1 MDNIHQTLATLTRPK
16 ILIRTARAGV
26 SEYSRKRYLKSI
38 GGIPMTLYGNR
49 LLDSL
54 LNEEARMENLRK
66 SHDVNYSPRRH
77 VTVLTAL
84 LAEAGYP
91 LEMKQAA

>member
-1 MDNIHQTLATLTRPK
+1 MTNIHDTLATLSRPK
-16 ILIRTARAGV
+16 ILIRTARAGIG
-26 SEYSRKRYLKSI
+26 EYSRKRYLKSI
-38 GGIPMTLYGNR
+38 GGIPLTLYGNR

-54 LNEEARMENLRK
+54 LAEEARMEALRK
-66 SHDVNYSPRRH
+66 AHDVNYSPRRH

-84 LAEAGYP
+84 LAEAGQP